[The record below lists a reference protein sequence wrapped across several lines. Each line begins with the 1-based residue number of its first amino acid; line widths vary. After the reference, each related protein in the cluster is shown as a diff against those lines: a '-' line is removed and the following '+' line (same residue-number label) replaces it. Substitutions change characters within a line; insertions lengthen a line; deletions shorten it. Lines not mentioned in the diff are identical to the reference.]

1 MLATVTTA
9 VVRGIEAMPVEVEV
23 DLGRGMMV
31 FSTVGQAG
39 TSVAE
44 ARTRVKAALDN
55 CGFGFPQR
63 RVTVNLAPAEVKKDS
78 TGFDLPIAA
87 GILAADGRLSA
98 AQTEGTWMAG
108 ELSLDGRLRPIRGVL
123 AMAERARR
131 EGARRIVIP
140 AGNAAE
146 ARVVGGLQVL
156 ALDHLSTLMTVL
168 DTPAHAEAGTPPE
181 DGAFES
187 PGCEPDID
195 DLTDVRGQPVARRAL
210 EVAAAGAHNLL
221 FLGPPGTGKTMLARR
236 LPGILPVL
244 ETDQRLACSVIA
256 SVAGLLPPGQALMR
270 RRPFRAPHHSV
281 SDVAL
286 IGGGPWGRPGEVSLA
301 HHGVLF
307 LDELPEFKRHAL
319 EALRQ
324 PLEEGVVSLSRAAYS
339 CRFPA
344 EAMVVAS
351 MNPCP
356 CGYLGHPRQPCTCT
370 VTAARAYRG
379 RVSGPLLDR
388 IDLQVAVDPLGP
400 ADLRAAPP
408 GEASSIVRARV
419 EAARERQRSRS
430 GRPNARLSPAE
441 VLRHCRLGPRAERV
455 LSAALER
462 LSLSARAHDRV
473 LRVART
479 IADLAGVDEI
489 GPEAVAEAIQYRQ
502 LDRDAVA

>member
-31 FSTVGQAG
+31 FSTVGQPG

-87 GILAADGRLSA
+87 GILAADGRLSE

-108 ELSLDGRLRPIRGVL
+108 ELSLDGRVRPIRGVL

-131 EGARRIVIP
+131 EGARRIVVP

-156 ALDHLSTLMTVL
+156 PLEHLSKLPELL
-168 DTPAHAEAGTPPE
+168 DTPANARELPHPDDRDPAPE
-181 DGAFES
+181 IDVNS
-187 PGCEPDID
+187 D

-236 LPGILPVL
+236 LPGILPCL
-244 ETDQRLACSVIA
+244 ETEQRLACSVIA

-370 VTAARAYRG
+370 VAAARAYRG

-408 GEASSIVRARV
+408 GEASTAVRARV
-419 EAARERQRSRS
+419 EAARDRQRRRS
-430 GRPNARLSPAE
+430 GRTNARLSPAE
-441 VLRHCRLGPRAERV
+441 VLRHCRLEPRAERV

-479 IADLAGVDEI
+479 IADLAGADEI

-502 LDRDAVA
+502 LDRDAVT